1 MAGVATGLSRLFKTG
16 GLEVRYSFFWKQ
28 RINRSL
34 HEFWLKDVT
43 LYHTLSFLSSWE
55 AVGAFLQ
62 CYCLPMGPI
71 SMESELCWKKSIS
84 QKKVRVKLERG
95 LNWTWDI
102 SNVRWEEA
110 RSGQS
115 FEVTNPAT
123 GEVSWRLNPL
133 QSFTKQVK
141 SVLVRIWSLNSGS
154 LLCTW
159 HVNRGHSGLT
169 HICLKL
175 ILSPF
180 LGSNWGGAL
189 GFSDLAAYHCQRK
202 VCSAQLNCAQLVYI
216 QLLGVIRVSPQTR
229 SNLLR
234 AWYNLCVTHQQ
245 ELARILT
252 AEQGI
257 KVSYSTT

>member
-1 MAGVATGLSRLFKTG
+1 
-16 GLEVRYSFFWKQ
+16 
-28 RINRSL
+28 
-34 HEFWLKDVT
+34 
-43 LYHTLSFLSSWE
+43 
-55 AVGAFLQ
+55 
-62 CYCLPMGPI
+62 MG
-71 SMESELCWKKSIS
+71 
-84 QKKVRVKLERG
+84 VKLG

-123 GEVSWRLNPL
+123 GEVNTL
-133 QSFTKQVK
+133 QSFTKKVK
-141 SVLVRIWSLNSGS
+141 SLSVRSWFLNSGS

-169 HICLKL
+169 NICLKL

-180 LGSNWGGAL
+180 LGSNWGGAH
-189 GFSDLAAYHCQRK
+189 GFSDLAAHHCQRK

-216 QLLGVIRVSPQTR
+216 KLLDVIRLCFQTR

-252 AEQGI
+252 AEQG
-257 KVSYSTT
+257 KRSVEL